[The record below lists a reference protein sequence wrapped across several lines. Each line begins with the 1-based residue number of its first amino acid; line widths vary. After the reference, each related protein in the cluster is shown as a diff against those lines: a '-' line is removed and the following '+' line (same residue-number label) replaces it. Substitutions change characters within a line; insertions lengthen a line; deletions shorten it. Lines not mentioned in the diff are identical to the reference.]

1 MSELQVL
8 SKLNHA
14 KKTAPIRI
22 MQFGEGN
29 FLRAFVDWM
38 IQKMNDSN
46 LYNGHVVVVQP
57 LEFGRVKELEK
68 QDGLYTVILQGLNE
82 EGEAVKEGELIDV
95 LDDFVNPYS
104 EYDKYLKYAE
114 SKDLEVVVSN
124 TTEAGIAFEEKDVA
138 IDLEKETPCSYPGK
152 LLALLKRRY
161 EVLGK
166 DFGLALMPCELIDD
180 NGDKLKEVLVKLAKA
195 RNESEGLIDFIEN
208 SCHYTTTLVDRIVPG
223 FPRDEF
229 SELCAK
235 FGYVDNNMVKGE
247 YFHLFVLKN
256 EPFVEEKFP
265 VHKVGLHAIYVPDVH
280 PYKARKVRILN
291 GSHTSLVPVAYLA
304 GFNEVR
310 ESLLDE
316 EVSKFLKEEIYEEIV
331 PTIDVKDVENFADD
345 VYQRFLNP
353 FVHHALMSIALNS
366 ISKFKER
373 DLPTLL
379 DNYSAKK
386 VYPRHLTYAL
396 ASLIK
401 FYEGIRVVDGKEE
414 KIELKDTPS
423 YLEAFE
429 SYYKAFN
436 EDKDV
441 SSLIH
446 KVLSNVEFWGRDLS
460 LEEGLEAEVIKYFTH
475 IISSSSAY
483 KALEEFN
490 KHAI

>member
-1 MSELQVL
+1 MIKLIGAGDSIMHFNKADTYPQTGWFQV
-8 SKLNHA
+8 
-14 KKTAPIRI
+14 IDR
-22 MQFGEGN
+22 
-29 FLRAFVDWM
+29 FL
-38 IQKMNDSN
+38 K
-46 LYNGHVVVVQP
+46 
-57 LEFGRVKELEK
+57 EEKEVK
-68 QDGLYTVILQGLNE
+68 
-82 EGEAVKEGELIDV
+82 V
-95 LDDFVNPYS
+95 LDFAENGRSTKSFIDEGLF
-104 EYDKYLKYAE
+104 DKLIKEVDE
-114 SKDLEVVVSN
+114 SSYVFISFGHND
-124 TTEAGIAFEEKDVA
+124 EKDDVKRYTDPFTTYKDNLRYF
-138 IDLEKETPCSYPGK
+138 INEVRKRKETPCSYPGK

-229 SELCAK
+229 NELCAK

-331 PTIDVKDVENFADD
+331 PTIDVKDVEKFADD